1 MFITLCLNPTIQ
13 KTLIFERL
21 NRGEVNRAEKN
32 FTDASGK
39 GINVSRVLAQ
49 LGKQVLHVTHLSKED
64 KTWFKAEL
72 EKQKIDLLAVDTTA
86 RARTCTTLIE
96 ENSLESGAISR
107 CVTEL
112 VESGNKVEP
121 ETEAALLKAFDV
133 LLDGGGQLQQIDSL
147 IISGSKAPGF
157 KNSLFAEIA
166 LKAHGRNIPVVL
178 DIRGADLKE
187 LLNALRTNPIKASEP
202 PVVIKPNAQELK
214 ETFFEAQAELLAEN
228 QINDCIAK
236 LYKEY
241 GLLSVITRGKDSVLA
256 FDGGKL
262 LNISSESIPQEKV
275 LNTIGCGDAFTAG
288 FAAALADGSSFEEA
302 VRQGIKCGALNAM
315 TIQPGSI
322 KA

>member
-1 MFITLCLNPTIQ
+1 M
-13 KTLIFERL
+13 
-21 NRGEVNRAEKN
+21 EKN

-49 LGKQVLHVTHLSKED
+49 LGKQVLHVTQLSKED

-112 VESGNKVEP
+112 VEKGNKVES
-121 ETEAALLKAFDV
+121 ETETALINAIDA

-157 KNSLFAEIA
+157 RDSLFAEIA
-166 LKAHGRNIPVVL
+166 LKALGRNIPVVL

-187 LLNALRTNPIKASEP
+187 LLDALRTNPLKASEP

-214 ETFFEAQAELLAEN
+214 ETFFEAQAEPLDEN
-228 QINDCIAK
+228 QINDCIVK

-241 GLLSVITRGKDSVLA
+241 SLLSVITRGKDSVLA

-275 LNTIGCGDAFTAG
+275 QNTIGCGDACTAG

>member
-1 MFITLCLNPTIQ
+1 MFVTLCLNPTIQ
-13 KTLIFERL
+13 KTLCFERIS
-21 NRGEVNRAEKN
+21 RGEVNRASRN

-49 LGKQVLHVTHLSKED
+49 LGKQVLHVTQLSKQD
-64 KTWFKAEL
+64 KLWFEAEL
-72 EKQKIDLLAVDTTA
+72 EKQAIKLLAIETA
-86 RARTCTTLIE
+86 AKARTCTTLIE

-121 ETEAALLKAFDV
+121 ETEVALLKAIDA
-133 LLDGGGQLQQIDSL
+133 LLDGGGLQQIDSL

-157 KNSLFAEIA
+157 RDSLFAKIA
-166 LKAHGRNIPVVL
+166 LKAHAHNVAVVL

-187 LLNALRTNPIKASEP
+187 LLNALRTVPQNACGAPL
-202 PVVIKPNAQELK
+202 VIKPNAQELK
-214 ETFFEAQAELLAEN
+214 ETFFETQTETLTEN
-228 QINDCIAK
+228 QINDCIAN
-236 LYKEY
+236 LYSEY
-241 GLLSVITRGKDSVLA
+241 GIQSVITRGKDSTLA
-256 FDGGKL
+256 FDGKKL
-262 LNISSESIPQEKV
+262 LNINSESIPQEKV

-288 FAAALADGSSFEEA
+288 FAAALADGSGFEAA

-322 KA
+322 K

>member
-1 MFITLCLNPTIQ
+1 MFVTLCLNPTIQ
-13 KTLIFERL
+13 KTLCFERIS
-21 NRGEVNRAEKN
+21 RGEVNRASRN

-49 LGKQVLHVTHLSKED
+49 LGKQVLHVTQLSKQD
-64 KTWFKAEL
+64 KLWFEAEL
-72 EKQKIDLLAVDTTA
+72 EKQAIKLLAIETA
-86 RARTCTTLIE
+86 AKARTCTTLIE
-96 ENSLESGAISR
+96 ENSLESGTSGR

-121 ETEAALLKAFDV
+121 ETEAALLKAFDA
-133 LLDGGGQLQQIDSL
+133 LLDGGELQQIDSL

-157 KNSLFAEIA
+157 KDSLFAKIA
-166 LKAHGRNIPVVL
+166 LKAHAHNVPVVL

-187 LLNALRTNPIKASEP
+187 LLNALRAAPLKACEAP
-202 PVVIKPNAQELK
+202 LVIKPNAQELK
-214 ETFFEAQAELLAEN
+214 ETFFEAQTEAMAEN

-236 LYKEY
+236 LYSEY
-241 GLLSVITRGKDSVLA
+241 GVQSVITRGKDSTLA
-256 FDGGKL
+256 FDGKKL

-288 FAAALADGSSFEEA
+288 FAAALADGSGFEAA
-302 VRQGIKCGALNAM
+302 VRQGIKCAAQNAM

-322 KA
+322 K

>member
-1 MFITLCLNPTIQ
+1 MFVTLCLNPTIQ
-13 KTLIFERL
+13 KTLCFDKIS
-21 NRGEVNRAEKN
+21 RGEVNRASKN

-49 LGKQVLHVTHLSKED
+49 LGKQVLHVTQLSKQD
-64 KTWFKAEL
+64 KLWFEAEL
-72 EKQKIDLLAVDTTA
+72 EKQAIKLLAIETA
-86 RARTCTTLIE
+86 AKARTCTTLIE

-121 ETEAALLKAFDV
+121 ETEAALLKAFDA
-133 LLDGGGQLQQIDSL
+133 LLDGGELQQIDSL

-157 KNSLFAEIA
+157 KDSLFAKIA
-166 LKAHGRNIPVVL
+166 LKAHAHNVPVVL

-187 LLNALRTNPIKASEP
+187 LLNALRAAPLKACEAP
-202 PVVIKPNAQELK
+202 LVIKPNAQELK
-214 ETFFEAQAELLAEN
+214 ETFFEAQAEPLAEN

-236 LYKEY
+236 LYSEY
-241 GLLSVITRGKDSVLA
+241 GVHSVITRGKDSTLT
-256 FDGGKL
+256 FDGKKL
-262 LNISSESIPQEKV
+262 LNINSESIPQEKV

-288 FAAALADGSSFEEA
+288 FAAALADGSGFEAA
-302 VRQGIKCGALNAM
+302 VRQGIKCGALNAR

-322 KA
+322 K

>member
-1 MFITLCLNPTIQ
+1 MFVTLCLNPTIQ
-13 KTLIFERL
+13 KTLCFERIS
-21 NRGEVNRAEKN
+21 RGEVNRASRN

-49 LGKQVLHVTHLSKED
+49 LGKQVLHVTQLSKQD
-64 KTWFKAEL
+64 KLWFEAEL
-72 EKQKIDLLAVDTTA
+72 EKQAIKLLAIETA
-86 RARTCTTLIE
+86 AKARTCTTLIE
-96 ENSLESGAISR
+96 ENSLESGTSGR

-121 ETEAALLKAFDV
+121 ETEAALLKAFDA
-133 LLDGGGQLQQIDSL
+133 LLDGGELQQIDSL

-157 KNSLFAEIA
+157 KDSLFAKIA
-166 LKAHGRNIPVVL
+166 LKAHAHNVPVVL

-187 LLNALRTNPIKASEP
+187 LLNALRAAPLKACEAP
-202 PVVIKPNAQELK
+202 LVIKPNAQELK
-214 ETFFEAQAELLAEN
+214 ETFFEAQTEAMAEN

-236 LYKEY
+236 LYSEY
-241 GLLSVITRGKDSVLA
+241 GVQSVITRGKDSTLA
-256 FDGGKL
+256 FDGKKL

-288 FAAALADGSSFEEA
+288 FAAALADGSGFEAA
-302 VRQGIKCGALNAM
+302 VRQGIKCGTLNAR

-322 KA
+322 K

>member
-1 MFITLCLNPTIQ
+1 MFVTLCLNPTIQ
-13 KTLIFERL
+13 KTLCFDKISS
-21 NRGEVNRAEKN
+21 GEVNRASRN

-49 LGKQVLHVTHLSKED
+49 LGKQVLHVTQLSKQD
-64 KTWFKAEL
+64 KLWFEAEL
-72 EKQKIDLLAVDTTA
+72 EKQAIKLLAIETA
-86 RARTCTTLIE
+86 AKARTCATLIE

-121 ETEAALLKAFDV
+121 ETEAALLKAFDA
-133 LLDGGGQLQQIDSL
+133 LLDGGGLQQIDSL

-157 KNSLFAEIA
+157 RDSLFAEIA
-166 LKAHGRNIPVVL
+166 LKAHAHNVPVVL

-187 LLNALRTNPIKASEP
+187 LLNALRAVPQNACGAPLI
-202 PVVIKPNAQELK
+202 VKPNAQELK
-214 ETFFEAQAELLAEN
+214 ETFFEAQAEAMAEN

-236 LYKEY
+236 LYSEY
-241 GLLSVITRGKDSVLA
+241 GVQSVITRGKDSTLA
-256 FDGGKL
+256 FDGKKL
-262 LNISSESIPQEKV
+262 LNINSESIPQEKV

-288 FAAALADGSSFEEA
+288 FAAALADGSGFEA
-302 VRQGIKCGALNAM
+302 AIRQGIKCAAQNAM

-322 KA
+322 K